1 MRITVH
7 LKDSTDQDLRTLAG
21 NEHRSVSSLV
31 TEAVDYYIRHKRR
44 EKQGSRMLDLIGKT
58 KVSKD
63 AYPEVDSGRESDDR
77 S

>member
-7 LKDSTDQDLRTLAG
+7 LKDSTDRNLRTLAG

-31 TEAVDYYIRHKRR
+31 TEAVDYYIRYKQR
-44 EKQGSRMLDLIGKT
+44 EEQGARMLDLIGKT

-63 AYPEVDSGRESDDR
+63 AYQEIDSGRENNDR